1 MRLRWIAVLVGGMLV
16 LAACSSPSGSATPSA
31 APSTSEATP
40 SPAETPAAPS
50 SAAAGGESIS
60 VFDIQQGDCIS
71 IPSGET
77 VETVD
82 RVDCE
87 AAHDYEVFALV
98 NVPGDTAAA
107 YPGDEQMTASA
118 EQECPAAFEPFVGK
132 AYDQS
137 ELYVYYLT
145 PSSTTWA
152 DGDREIVCAL
162 YLPGEQL
169 TGSMEGSGR

>member
-1 MRLRWIAVLVGGMLV
+1 MKSRWPTLVAATLV
-16 LAACSSPSGSATPSA
+16 LAACSSPSGSSSPSA
-31 APSTSEATP
+31 GASTGEASANPT
-40 SPAETPAAPS
+40 ETPPAAS

-60 VFDIQQGDCIS
+60 VFDIEEGDCIS

-82 RVDCE
+82 RVDCD
-87 AAHDYEVFALV
+87 AAHDYEVYALV
-98 NVPGDTAAA
+98 NIPGDSAAA
-107 YPGDEQMTASA
+107 YPGDEQVTASA
-118 EQECPAAFEPFVGK
+118 EEECPTRFEPFVGK

-145 PSSTTWA
+145 PSSATWA

-162 YLPGEQL
+162 YAPGEQL